1 VKRHCLEV
9 RLRLNN
15 LSVNFYFPPTKNP
28 KRIQLTTGAKCCLLE
43 FTAVAKFAR
52 RIFVGFSKM
61 KRLIREGL
69 AAERLENPD
78 DGILINLKGKFKVL
92 YDKLIPMTNA
102 EVPAHMMLM
111 RPMPCV

>member
-1 VKRHCLEV
+1 M
-9 RLRLNN
+9 
-15 LSVNFYFPPTKNP
+15 
-28 KRIQLTTGAKCCLLE
+28 LE

-52 RIFVGFSKM
+52 RIFVCCLNPGFSKM

-78 DGILINLKGKFKVL
+78 DGILIDLKGKFKVL

-102 EVPAHMMLM
+102 EVPAHMLLV